1 MRATSEAGPIKRK
14 GITIIVI
21 TGTILF
27 LLPQALRCSCIVWL
41 HFLCVNH
48 ALYLVS
54 SCSWSLDRMVTTH
67 SHRLIAF
74 VQRRYCIQGTGLV
87 TCRTRVLIDGEA
99 LAFVLCVCVVA
110 AAAHRACCDFLAFS
124 LAQVAPSSW
133 FVISGSFS
141 VRRRTTLHAE
151 CVLPCNK
158 HTFLSHKPTRTPS
171 RVLVVI
177 IKYVPRSI
185 SKEDFETSC
194 LMFE

>member
-14 GITIIVI
+14 GITIILI

-27 LLPQALRCSCIVWL
+27 LLPQALCCSCIVRL
-41 HFLCVNH
+41 HFLCTNQ

-110 AAAHRACCDFLAFS
+110 AAAHRAGCDFLAFS
-124 LAQVAPSSW
+124 LTQVAPSSW
-133 FVISGSFS
+133 FVISGSF
-141 VRRRTTLHAE
+141 
-151 CVLPCNK
+151 
-158 HTFLSHKPTRTPS
+158 
-171 RVLVVI
+171 
-177 IKYVPRSI
+177 
-185 SKEDFETSC
+185 
-194 LMFE
+194 